1 MYRVGG
7 LLSLLPSPRSFI
19 GRVIVINEK
28 RQKSFKDEVEKKLS
42 LEQFFFWPKKTILG
56 ENKKEGETIFIFI
69 ADVSF
74 FEGFLNLA

>member
-7 LLSLLPSPRSFI
+7 LLSLPPSPLSFI

-42 LEQFFFWPKKTILG
+42 LEQFFFWPKKKLFWVKI
-56 ENKKEGETIFIFI
+56 KKKAKLFLFLLPTFPFSK
-69 ADVSF
+69 VS
-74 FEGFLNLA
+74 